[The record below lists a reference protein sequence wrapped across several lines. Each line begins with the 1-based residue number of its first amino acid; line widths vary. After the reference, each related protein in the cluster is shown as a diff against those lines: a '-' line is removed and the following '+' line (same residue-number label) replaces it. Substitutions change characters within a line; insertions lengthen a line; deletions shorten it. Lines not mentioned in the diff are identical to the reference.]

1 MSSFSRQEGD
11 CLVECHYWLSAEAV
25 ALALALFE
33 RFERKAGERYAADL
47 ARELA
52 EAGFFPKTLSPLGR
66 SQRIRRLLDSEPRI
80 DGHVLRVVTEPRRGL
95 YQKTKKVVCELA
107 TFAAPAAPPH
117 GRQGGGAPA
126 TYSSAYYPP
135 ALAAA
140 ADTQLAE
147 MVRKH
152 ETWLSHPSG
161 PGWDQNSPLQR
172 GLNQKLVDECRAL
185 HVRLGALERL
195 LAEKGIKPAPLAED

>member
-80 DGHVLRVVTEPRRGL
+80 NGHVLRVVTEPRRGL
-95 YQKTKKVVCELA
+95 YQKTKKVVCEFVGA
-107 TFAAPAAPPH
+107 FYPQHIAIESPHARQAGGTPAV
-117 GRQGGGAPA
+117 
-126 TYSSAYYPP
+126 YCPP
-135 ALAAA
+135 AMTSA
-140 ADTQLAE
+140 ADPQLAD